1 MSVIIE
7 LIAGSSKEVDEMAS
21 SREKLK
27 TRLETE
33 RERLLTELS
42 QTNIVVEREN
52 LGYGNH
58 MADDATEAFE
68 QAKDLA
74 LRQNLERLLDQVE
87 DALERFEAGT
97 YGLCE
102 RCGGEIDPARL
113 KALPYV
119 TLCLSCQQRRES
131 R

>member
-1 MSVIIE
+1 
-7 LIAGSSKEVDEMAS
+7 MAS
-21 SREKLK
+21 SKKEKLRM
-27 TRLETE
+27 RLEAE

-42 QTNIVVEREN
+42 QTNVVDRKN
-52 LGYGNH
+52 LGYSTH

-102 RCGGEIDPARL
+102 QCEKEIDPARL
-113 KALPYV
+113 KALPYA

-131 R
+131 H

>member
-1 MSVIIE
+1 MGVIIE
-7 LIAGSSKEVDEMAS
+7 LIAGSSKGGRRMAS
-21 SREKLK
+21 KKEKLK
-27 TRLETE
+27 MRLEAE
-33 RERLLTELS
+33 KERLLTELS
-42 QTNIVVEREN
+42 QTNVVEREN

-87 DALERFEAGT
+87 DALESFEAGT
-97 YGLCE
+97 YGLCVQ
-102 RCGGEIDPARL
+102 CGEEIDPARL
-113 KALPYV
+113 KALPYA

>member
-1 MSVIIE
+1 
-7 LIAGSSKEVDEMAS
+7 MAKK
-21 SREKLK
+21 REKLK
-27 TRLETE
+27 IRLEAE
-33 RERLLTELS
+33 KERLLTELS
-42 QTNIVVEREN
+42 QTNVVEREN

-74 LRQNLERLLDQVE
+74 LRQNLERLLGKVE
-87 DALERFEAGT
+87 DALDRFEAGA

-102 RCGGEIDPARL
+102 QCGQEIDPARL
-113 KALPYV
+113 KALPYA
-119 TLCLSCQQRRES
+119 TLCLSCQQHRES

>member
-1 MSVIIE
+1 
-7 LIAGSSKEVDEMAS
+7 MANK
-21 SREKLK
+21 REKLRM
-27 TRLETE
+27 RLEAE

-42 QTNIVVEREN
+42 ETDFGEREN

-87 DALERFEAGT
+87 DALQRFEAGT

-102 RCGGEIDPARL
+102 QCGKDIDPARL
-113 KALPYV
+113 KALPYA

>member
-1 MSVIIE
+1 MDVIIE
-7 LIAGSSKEVDEMAS
+7 LIAGNSKEVDEMAGK
-21 SREKLK
+21 REKLK
-27 TRLETE
+27 MRLEAE

-42 QTNIVVEREN
+42 QTNVVERDN

-74 LRQNLERLLDQVE
+74 LRQNLERLLEQVE
-87 DALERFEAGT
+87 GALVRFEAGT

-102 RCGGEIDPARL
+102 QCGKEIDPARL
-113 KALPYV
+113 KALPYAI
-119 TLCLSCQQRRES
+119 LCLSCQQRRES

>member
-1 MSVIIE
+1 MDVIIE
-7 LIAGSSKEVDEMAS
+7 LIAGNSKEVDEMAGK
-21 SREKLK
+21 REKLK
-27 TRLETE
+27 MRLEAE

-42 QTNIVVEREN
+42 QTNVVERDN

-74 LRQNLERLLDQVE
+74 LRQNLERLLEQVE
-87 DALERFEAGT
+87 GALVRFEAGT

-102 RCGGEIDPARL
+102 QCWGEIDPARL
-113 KALPYV
+113 KALPHA
-119 TLCLSCQQRRES
+119 TLCLSCQQHREI

>member
-1 MSVIIE
+1 MGVTIG
-7 LIAGSSKEVDEMAS
+7 LIAGGSKEVAEMAS
-21 SREKLK
+21 KREKLK
-27 TRLETE
+27 MRLEAE
-33 RERLLTELS
+33 RDRLLTELS
-42 QTNIVVEREN
+42 QTNVMERDN

-102 RCGGEIDPARL
+102 RCGKEIDPARL
-113 KALPYV
+113 KALPYA
-119 TLCLSCQQRRES
+119 TLCLPCQQRRES

>member
-1 MSVIIE
+1 MGVTIG
-7 LIAGSSKEVDEMAS
+7 LAVASSKEVDEMAS
-21 SREKLK
+21 KREKLRM
-27 TRLETE
+27 RLEAE
-33 RERLLTELS
+33 KERLLTELS
-42 QTNIVVEREN
+42 QTNIVEREN

-58 MADDATEAFE
+58 MADDATEVFE

-74 LRQNLERLLDQVE
+74 LRQNLERLLEQVE
-87 DALERFEAGT
+87 DALERFEMGT

-102 RCGGEIDPARL
+102 RCGKEIDPARL
-113 KALPYV
+113 KALPYA